1 MLITVPIERIER
13 NRGGE
18 GERKS
23 FLDRRYA
30 RRNMLEEE
38 RTRLRR
44 DSFNRL
50 NSSRIVNPGNEYT
63 VVVVFV

>member
-13 NRGGE
+13 NRG

-30 RRNMLEEE
+30 RRNMLEEK